1 MVRSIVS
8 KLSTWSCA
16 VLVLALVAV
25 APTVGHAQNS
35 NEVAPGTAGLQDGAV
50 PGETKGTLSDSEL
63 WRNIRGGAAGYV
75 SIPDGNA
82 AVLIQTPGANR
93 GQPVYGNYISSGQ
106 LFMEFRN
113 GPLFTYGAY
122 GLGAILLLLVAFF
135 AIRGRI
141 KIGHGPSG
149 QTIERFKLIE
159 RVGHWLV
166 AVSFIVLAIT
176 GLNILYGKDVL
187 MPVIGKDAFA
197 LITMGGKYLHHGFAF
212 SFMLGLVMIFFMW
225 VRHNIPNLLDL
236 KWAAMGGG
244 ILFKDQHPPAKK
256 FNGGQKIIFWVTIL
270 GGASL
275 ALSGWSLLFPFE
287 YPMFAKTFEVVN
299 TFGFALPTELSP
311 VQEQQYAQL
320 WHGIVSLVMIV
331 VIVAH
336 IYIGSI
342 GMEGAFDAM
351 GTGQVDL
358 NWAKEH
364 HSLWVEEVQQE
375 QARRAPAE

>member
-8 KLSTWSCA
+8 NLSRWSFA
-16 VLVLALVAV
+16 FMVMTLIALAPA
-25 APTVGHAQNS
+25 VGHAQNT
-35 NEVAPGTAGLQDGAV
+35 NDVAPGSAGLQGGAV

-93 GQPVYGNYISSGQ
+93 GQPVFGNYISSGQ

-122 GLGAILLLLVAFF
+122 GLAAIVVLLVAFF

-141 KIGHGPSG
+141 KIDHGPAG
-149 QTIERFKLIE
+149 ETIERFKLIE
-159 RVGHWLV
+159 RIGHWLV

-176 GLNILYGKDVL
+176 GLNILYGKQVL
-187 MPVIGKDAFA
+187 LPVIGKDAFA
-197 LITMGGKYLHHGFAF
+197 FITMGGKYLHHGFAF
-212 SFMLGLVMIFFMW
+212 AFMLGLVMIFVMW

-244 ILFKDQHPPAKK
+244 ILFKGQHPPAKK

-287 YPMFAKTFEVVN
+287 YPMFAKTFVALN

-375 QARRAPAE
+375 AGRRAPAE